1 MVAIEMQDRAIPRPH
16 YAVACDG
23 RAIGE
28 LRSGTFSPTLNRGIG
43 LGYVESGNARVG
55 TDVDVIVR
63 DTPHP
68 ARIVK
73 KPMYKREGA

>member
-1 MVAIEMQDRAIPRPH
+1 
-16 YAVACDG
+16 
-23 RAIGE
+23 
-28 LRSGTFSPTLNRGIG
+28 
-43 LGYVESGNARVG
+43 
-55 TDVDVIVR
+55 VDVIVR